1 MRARSRETREAQEHS
16 VREGWHSRPHCR
28 TLSQSHDRQ
37 VV

>member
-1 MRARSRETREAQEHS
+1 MRPRSQKRREAREYS
-16 VREGWHSRPHCR
+16 VREGWHFRPHCR